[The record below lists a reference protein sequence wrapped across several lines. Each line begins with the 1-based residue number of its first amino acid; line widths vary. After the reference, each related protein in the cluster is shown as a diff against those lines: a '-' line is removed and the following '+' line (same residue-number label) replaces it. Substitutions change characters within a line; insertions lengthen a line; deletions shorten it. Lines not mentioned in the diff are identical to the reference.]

1 MIPSTGSPCR
11 SSGRKL
17 EEAECEK
24 CDLSC
29 SSRALYAAEH
39 CRWSRRRFCD
49 RIGSRKRR
57 AALRCRLHY
66 THTFFS
72 PGRNCRP
79 VVVNIVT
86 GAFFRL
92 VIGRVFRKLPGAILR
107 GGIKALTAQGYRIA
121 NADRGRSR
129 RLPNAIVFVRRTA
142 RGAAYQSLRATLF
155 ACAFTSVVPVI
166 PISRGPSFAEAN
178 GSRGAIIWVVRA
190 APGRTGEVLKRIIRD
205 RVE

>member
-129 RLPNAIVFVRRTA
+129 RLPNAIDRICPSNGAWRCLSITTCYAVRLRVYVRCSRNTNQPGTVVRRGKWFSRRDYLGGPRRA
-142 RGAAYQSLRATLF
+142 GANRRGVKAYY
-155 ACAFTSVVPVI
+155 
-166 PISRGPSFAEAN
+166 
-178 GSRGAIIWVVRA
+178 
-190 APGRTGEVLKRIIRD
+190 
-205 RVE
+205 